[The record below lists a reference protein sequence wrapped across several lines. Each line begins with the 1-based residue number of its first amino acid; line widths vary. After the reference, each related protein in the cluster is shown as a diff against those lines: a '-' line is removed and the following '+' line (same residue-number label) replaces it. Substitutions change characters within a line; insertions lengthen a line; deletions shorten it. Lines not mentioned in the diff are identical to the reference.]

1 MLRTGLFLMALG
13 GLLWS
18 TPALRAEG
26 LKKGDK
32 APAFTVK
39 DDTGADWKSSDHFGK
54 KIVVIY
60 FYPAD
65 MTGGCTKQAC
75 GFRDDMSAL
84 TELGVE
90 VVGVSGDTVENHQLF
105 KQEKDLNF
113 PLLADTEAVVATA
126 FGVPY
131 TPGAKSV
138 TVEIGGEQKTL
149 TRALTT
155 KRWTFVVDA
164 EGNIAYKD
172 EMVAAATDST
182 RIAEV
187 VKSLKK

>member
-32 APAFTVK
+32 APSFTVK

-84 TELGVE
+84 TDLGVE

-105 KQEKDLNF
+105 KKEKDLNF

-131 TPGAKSV
+131 TAGAKSV

-164 EGNIAYKD
+164 DGNIAYKD
-172 EMVAAATDST
+172 EMVAAATDSK

-187 VKSLKK
+187 VKSLKN